1 MIICFFHTSI
11 VSTSTHII
19 TIADMLFLF
28 CHYRGELAPLLAR
41 VKALAGRVPLDKLE
55 SEEGHNYDSLMNLSE
70 DGDADDLSDAEEE
83 DEEKENGRD
92 SAYMRDA
99 NKSDSPTLSPDIATL
114 TPAQARR
121 SHRIMS
127 NFRCAYI
134 YTLSILVYTS
144 LTSLLFQLLLLI

>member
-55 SEEGHNYDSLMNLSE
+55 SEEGHNYDSSMNLSE
-70 DGDADDLSDAEEE
+70 DDDADDLSDAEEE
-83 DEEKENGRD
+83 EVKENGRD

-99 NKSDSPTLSPDIATL
+99 NKSDSPTLSPDLVTL
-114 TPAQARR
+114 TPAQSRR

-127 NFRCAYI
+127 NFRSV
-134 YTLSILVYTS
+134 SIHCP
-144 LTSLLFQLLLLI
+144 